1 MDRKGIG
8 TMRGFLLVDK
18 AEGVTSHDVVNAVRR
33 KLGIRRVGHAGTL
46 DPVCSGL
53 LVLAVGPA
61 TRLLRFLALE
71 PKEYVGTFRLGE
83 TTNTQDAEGEVVERR
98 DVGAL
103 TLEQIRDAAREFVGQ
118 ILQVPPMYSAVK
130 IQGKKLYE
138 YARRGED
145 VPREP
150 RPIRVFRFDI
160 LSYDP
165 PDAEFR
171 VQCSGGTYVRTL
183 AHDLGEKLGVG
194 AHLRQLR
201 RTACGAFRVEDAVT
215 VDDLSEEDL
224 IPPEEALDPM
234 PVIRLP
240 RPLANLVQNGNL
252 VRAPV
257 MAPTEFVGFLGPEGE
272 LIAIAEETPEG
283 WRPVVVLP
291 PEPSSSSRR

>member
-1 MDRKGIG
+1 
-8 TMRGFLLVDK
+8 MRGFLLVDK
-18 AEGVTSHDVVNAVRR
+18 AEGVTSHDVVSAVRR
-33 KLGIRRVGHAGTL
+33 KFGIRRVGHAGTL

-71 PKEYVGTFRLGE
+71 PKEYVGTMRLGE
-83 TTNTQDAEGEVVERR
+83 TTDTQDAEGEVVERH
-98 DVGAL
+98 DVTGL
-103 TLEQIRDAAREFVGQ
+103 TLEGIRSAAEAFLGET
-118 ILQVPPMYSAVK
+118 LQVPPMYSAVK
-130 IQGKKLYE
+130 IKGKKLYE
-138 YARRGED
+138 YARKGEE

-150 RPIRVFRFDI
+150 RPIKVYRFDI

-183 AHDLGEKLGVG
+183 AHDLGQRLGVG
-194 AHLRQLR
+194 AHLCRLR
-201 RTACGAFRVEDAVT
+201 RTACGEFNVEDARPVE
-215 VDDLSEEDL
+215 DLTEADL

-240 RPLANLVQNGNL
+240 RPVAQLVQNGNL

-257 MAPTEFVGFLGPEGE
+257 MAPTEFVGFLGPNGE
-272 LIAIAEETPEG
+272 LIAVAEETPDG
-283 WRPVVVLP
+283 WKPVVVLP
-291 PEPSSSSRR
+291 PESSTTRKR